1 MKTLYQKETW
11 KYTLLGTLFGCL
23 FPILASFIQSWK
35 QVRSINWETIVT
47 IQATEPLLWIIDTV
61 PFFLG
66 LFAYFIGKKMDIIHQ
81 KNEEI
86 LHMNQQLIAQDQIA
100 LVGKMTAGI
109 AHEIKN
115 PLNFVS
121 NFAEGSVEIVAELTT
136 VLTTGYRKKDWS
148 NFDLIQELMEELR
161 QNAIDI
167 QENSERANKIVFDLM
182 DQTNNKRKVFK
193 KVNINELIE
202 ESMNLSLKSFK
213 AEHPLFKLNIK
224 KELCPDLATVPA
236 NSSSLSR
243 VLINILNNACDA
255 VRQKKTRFQLN
266 YQPKLSIQT
275 VAEPDGVQIKIRDN
289 GLGIPATIKEKI
301 FIPFFSTKPSGAGN
315 TGLGL
320 SISHDIIFNEHH
332 GQISVESE
340 EGEYTEFCILIPAS

>member
-35 QVRSINWETIVT
+35 QVGAINWETIVVT
-47 IQATEPLLWIIDTV
+47 QATDPLLWIIDTA

-66 LFAYFIGKKMDIIHQ
+66 LFAYFIGKEMDIIHQ

-86 LHMNQQLIAQDQIA
+86 LRMNQQLIAQDQIA
-100 LVGKMTAGI
+100 LVGKMTSGI

-115 PLNFVS
+115 PLNFVN
-121 NFAEGSVEIVAELTT
+121 NFAEGSVEIITELEEY
-136 VLTTGYRKKDWS
+136 LTESYQKHTWS
-148 NFDLIQELMEELR
+148 NHAAIFEILEELK

-167 QENSERANKIVFDLM
+167 QENGQRANKIVFDLM
-182 DQTNNKRKVFK
+182 DRTNNKRKAFK
-193 KVNINELIE
+193 KVNINELVE

-213 AEHPLFKLNIK
+213 AEHPLFKLTVQ
-224 KELCPDLATVPA
+224 KELCADGVTIPA

-243 VLINILNNACDA
+243 VLINILNNACYA
-255 VRQKKTRFQLN
+255 LKQKQVVTDLE
-266 YQPKLSIQT
+266 YHPALSIKTAAQS
-275 VAEPDGVQIKIRDN
+275 DGIHIKIRDN

-301 FIPFFSTKPSGAGN
+301 FNPFFSTKPSGAGN

-332 GQISVESE
+332 GQIMVESE
-340 EGEYTEFCILIPAS
+340 EGEYTEFRILIPAG